1 MSTRTI
7 AVVVGALAIGVLAGG
22 SAMYVLSRP
31 QQSPA
36 SGADTTGQLEQ
47 RAATL
52 SSLGGSLAMNFAG
65 EYDGGTAYST
75 GDVVTYKGSAFVTT
89 GDTKDTPPDG
99 PWTLL
104 ALQDAATVEG
114 PPGPAGPQGASGA
127 NGAPGPTGGPGASGA
142 PGPRGSPG
150 PSGPPGPAGGLS
162 GYERV
167 SKQVSVG
174 SSGGQAEAVCPA
186 GKQVVGGGFFTG
198 SPSVAPY
205 FSAPGAHTVN
215 GVYVYDSWIVIVPGP
230 AGPLTAYAV
239 CANVTP

>member
-1 MSTRTI
+1 MDRRPLVLLTVGLVAG
-7 AVVVGALAIGVLAGG
+7 AVITAGIDSSQSL
-22 SAMYVLSRP
+22 SARH
-31 QQSPA
+31 PA
-36 SGADTTGQLEQ
+36 PPTTPPTP
-47 RAATL
+47 AATPPR
-52 SSLGGSLAMNFAG
+52 GD
-65 EYDGGTAYST
+65 YDGATAYST
-75 GDVVTYKGSAFVTT
+75 GDVVTYKGSAYVTT

-186 GKQVVGGGFFTG
+186 GKQAVGGGFFTG
-198 SPSVAPY
+198 WPSVAPY